1 MKKFLHIITLAVL
14 IFGCATTFSCRTAK
28 TSERIASSHEATEAC
43 NHSETQSVSEWA
55 SFLRLLQLDS
65 LTIELPYG
73 TYPYEYQAVPKST
86 LRADL
91 DSAWY
96 SSPAYAQLS
105 ASESPAV
112 PKSTHGVDFG
122 STLLSPANR
131 FAASA
136 AAPPNHPP
144 AAAKAPARIKAY
156 GLHLSTSSEAQSA
169 ATLAASDSVNKSTQ
183 STVKTEETVKRTSPY
198 YIYIAMAIL
207 TLIMAILAIIY
218 FSRTRL

>member
-1 MKKFLHIITLAVL
+1 MNPSPNIHHLLTLAL
-14 IFGCATTFSCRTAK
+14 IAFGCTTTFSCRTAK
-28 TSERIASSHEATEAC
+28 TSERVAISNDATVAC
-43 NHSETQSVSEWA
+43 GHSETQSVSEWA

-65 LTIELPYG
+65 LEIVYTPYVVD
-73 TYPYEYQAVPKST
+73 TS
-86 LRADL
+86 
-91 DSAWY
+91 
-96 SSPAYAQLS
+96 AYAL
-105 ASESPAV
+105 P
-112 PKSTHGVDFG
+112 
-122 STLLSPANR
+122 PANR
-131 FAASA
+131 FAAST

-183 STVKTEETVKRTSPY
+183 STAKTEVTVKRTSPY